1 MMAEQIVY
9 CGVYVHTTYYDE
21 LGPVKSPKR
30 VCPLADLESTKIIIR
45 RLTKV
50 IITRVFHDKMSVF
63 FYYAN

>member
-30 VCPLADLESTKIIIR
+30 VCPLADLESTN
-45 RLTKV
+45 
-50 IITRVFHDKMSVF
+50 
-63 FYYAN
+63 YYPQINKSD